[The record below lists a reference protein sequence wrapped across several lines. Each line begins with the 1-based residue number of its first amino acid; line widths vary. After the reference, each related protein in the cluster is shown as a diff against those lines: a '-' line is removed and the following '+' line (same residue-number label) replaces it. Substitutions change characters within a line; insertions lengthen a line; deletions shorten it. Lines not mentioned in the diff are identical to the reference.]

1 MGRRIFRWIVRTVV
15 TVIVLAVVAAIL
27 DYMSHRVAPGTVLM
41 VKLEGPVNERGST
54 SVMGAVRAGHETPLN
69 VVRRA
74 IDRAIRDSRITGL
87 AIEIIDPTMELAQ
100 AQELCG
106 LIRRFAASGR
116 WTTAYIETAGE
127 FEPGNLAYMIAS
139 AAGEVSMMPRGE
151 LNLVGVQ
158 MREMFIRG
166 TLDWIGVKPDM
177 DAIGVYKS
185 AKNLFTEKAFTPA
198 QREEDDA
205 LVESF
210 YQQLVSQIAAQRRL
224 DAATVRAI
232 VDRAP
237 LDAPGALKARL
248 VDKLEYE
255 DEFSDRIKHRGGKDH
270 AILEYADYERPRL
283 LPSLS
288 HPDKIAVIY
297 GTGQI
302 DRGSGGFDPLLSPGG
317 TSMGS
322 DTMADAFKAAREDDA
337 VRAVIFR
344 INSPGGS
351 VIASEL
357 IRRQVEL
364 TARKKPVVVSMSS
377 YAASGGYWVATAAK
391 KIIADPGTV
400 TGSIG
405 VLGGKFN
412 LAEAAAKLGVTTDA
426 VARGQNVT
434 IFDEFTDFTPE
445 QQKLLHDQL
454 LGSVYQDF
462 VKRVSDSRHLTIE
475 QVDKI
480 AQGRVWSGEQALGI
494 KLVDTLG
501 DFDAALKEAKAEA
514 KLPVE
519 KPVPIEELP
528 EQPGLIEQL
537 LGGLSSRAELG
548 SATMRLLA
556 PWWPLL
562 RAELARRGPL
572 GALYCSHFPIM

>member
-1 MGRRIFRWIVRTVV
+1 M
-15 TVIVLAVVAAIL
+15 
-27 DYMSHRVAPGTVLM
+27 PG
-41 VKLEGPVNERGST
+41 
-54 SVMGAVRAGHETPLN
+54 
-69 VVRRA
+69 
-74 IDRAIRDSRITGL
+74 
-87 AIEIIDPTMELAQ
+87 
-100 AQELCG
+100 
-106 LIRRFAASGR
+106 
-116 WTTAYIETAGE
+116 
-127 FEPGNLAYMIAS
+127 
-139 AAGEVSMMPRGE
+139 
-151 LNLVGVQ
+151 
-158 MREMFIRG
+158 
-166 TLDWIGVKPDM
+166 
-177 DAIGVYKS
+177 
-185 AKNLFTEKAFTPA
+185 
-198 QREEDDA
+198 
-205 LVESF
+205 
-210 YQQLVSQIAAQRRL
+210 
-224 DAATVRAI
+224 
-232 VDRAP
+232 
-237 LDAPGALKARL
+237 
-248 VDKLEYE
+248 
-255 DEFSDRIKHRGGKDH
+255 
-270 AILEYADYERPRL
+270 YERPRL

-297 GTGQI
+297 GTGEI
-302 DRGSGGFDPLLSPGG
+302 DRGSGGFDPVLSPGG
-317 TSMGS
+317 SSMGS
-322 DTMADAFKAAREDDA
+322 DTMADAFKEAREDDA

-391 KIIADPGTV
+391 KIIADPGTI

-412 LAEAAAKLGVTTDA
+412 FAESAAKLGVTTDA

-434 IFDEFTDFTPE
+434 LFDEFTDFTPE

-454 LGSVYQDF
+454 LGSIYQDF

-475 QVDKI
+475 QVDKV

-494 KLVDTLG
+494 KLIDALG

-519 KPVPIEELP
+519 KPVQIEELP
-528 EQPGLIEQL
+528 EQPGLAEQL
-537 LGGLSSRAELG
+537 FGGLSARAQLG

-562 RAELARRGPL
+562 RAELARRGAL
-572 GALYCSHFPIM
+572 GALYCSRFLVM

>member
-1 MGRRIFRWIVRTVV
+1 MFRWIVRTVV
-15 TVIVLAVVAAIL
+15 TVIFLAVVAAIL
-27 DYMSHRVAPGTVLM
+27 DYWSHRVAPGTVLM
-41 VKLEGPVNERGST
+41 VKLAGPVNERGSA
-54 SVMGAVRAGHETPLN
+54 SVMGAVRGGHETPLN

-74 IDRAIRDSRITGL
+74 IDRAIRDSRIAGL
-87 AIEIIDPTMELAQ
+87 AIEIIDPTMELAE

-106 LIRRFAASGR
+106 LIRRFADSGK

-127 FEPGNLAYMIAS
+127 FEPGNLAYMVAS

-151 LNLVGVQ
+151 LNLIGVQ
-158 MREMFIRG
+158 MREIFIRG

-185 AKNLFTEKAFTPA
+185 AKNLFTEKDFTPA
-198 QREEDDA
+198 QREEDES
-205 LVESF
+205 LIESF
-210 YQQLVSQIAAQRRL
+210 YQQLVSQIAAQRHM
-224 DAATVRAI
+224 DAAAVRAI

-255 DEFSDRIKHRGGKDH
+255 DEFSERIKHRGGQDR
-270 AILEYADYERPRL
+270 AVLEYAGYERPRL

-297 GTGQI
+297 GTGEI
-302 DRGSGGFDPLLSPGG
+302 DRGSGGFDPVLSPGG
-317 TSMGS
+317 SSMGS
-322 DTMADAFKAAREDDA
+322 DTMADAFKEAREDDA

-391 KIIADPGTV
+391 KIIADPGTI

-412 LAEAAAKLGVTTDA
+412 FTESAAKLGVTTGA

-434 IFDEFTDFTPE
+434 LFDEFTDFTPE

-454 LGSVYQDF
+454 LGSIYQDF

-475 QVDKI
+475 QVDKV

-494 KLVDTLG
+494 KLIDALG

-519 KPVPIEELP
+519 KPVQIEELP
-528 EQPGLIEQL
+528 EQPGLAEQL
-537 LGGLSSRAELG
+537 FGGLSARAQLG
-548 SATMRLLA
+548 SATMRMLA
-556 PWWPLL
+556 RWWPLL
-562 RAELARRGPL
+562 RAELARRGAL
-572 GALYCSHFPIM
+572 GALYCSRFLVM

>member
-1 MGRRIFRWIVRTVV
+1 MGRRIFRWVARTVV
-15 TVIVLAVVAAIL
+15 TVVLLTVAAAIL
-27 DYMSHRVAPGTVLM
+27 DYMSHRVTPGTVLM
-41 VKLEGPVNERGST
+41 VKLAGPVNERGST
-54 SVMGAVRAGHETPLN
+54 SVMGAVRGAHETPLN

-74 IDRAIRDSRITGL
+74 IDKAMRDSRIAGL

-106 LIRRFAASGR
+106 LIRRFADSGK

-127 FEPGNLAYMIAS
+127 FEPGNLAYMVAS

-151 LNLVGVQ
+151 LNLIGVQ
-158 MREMFIRG
+158 MREIFIRG

-177 DAIGVYKS
+177 DAIGIYKS
-185 AKNLFTEKAFTPA
+185 AKNLFTEKGFTPA
-198 QREEDDA
+198 QREEDES

-210 YQQLVSQIAAQRRL
+210 YQQLVSQIAAQRHL
-224 DAATVRAI
+224 DAAAVRAI

-255 DEFSDRIKHRGGKDH
+255 DEFSDRIKHRGGNDH
-270 AILEYADYERPRL
+270 AVLEYADYERPRM
-283 LPSLS
+283 LPRLS

-297 GTGQI
+297 GTGEI

-322 DTMADAFKAAREDDA
+322 DTMADAFKEAREDDA

-412 LAEAAAKLGVTTDA
+412 LAESAAKLGVTTDA

-434 IFDEFTDFTPE
+434 IFDQFTDFTPE
-445 QQKLLHDQL
+445 QRKLLHDQL
-454 LGSVYQDF
+454 LGDVYQDF

-480 AQGRVWSGEQALGI
+480 AQGRVWSGEQAIGI
-494 KLVDTLG
+494 KLVDALG

-519 KPVPIEELP
+519 KPVRIEELP

-537 LGGLSSRAELG
+537 LGGLSARAEFASI
-548 SATMRLLA
+548 SARLLA

-562 RAELARRGPL
+562 RAELARRGTLP
-572 GALYCSHFPIM
+572 ALYCSRFLVM

>member
-1 MGRRIFRWIVRTVV
+1 MGRRMFRWIVRTVV
-15 TVIVLAVVAAIL
+15 TVIFLAVVAAIL
-27 DYMSHRVAPGTVLM
+27 DYWSHRVAPGTVLM
-41 VKLEGPVNERGST
+41 VKLAGPVNERGSA
-54 SVMGAVRAGHETPLN
+54 SVMGAVRGGHETPLN

-74 IDRAIRDSRITGL
+74 IDRAIRDSRIAGL
-87 AIEIIDPTMELAQ
+87 AIEIIDPTMELAE

-106 LIRRFAASGR
+106 LIRRFADSGK

-127 FEPGNLAYMIAS
+127 FEPGNLAYMVAS

-151 LNLVGVQ
+151 LNLIGVQ
-158 MREMFIRG
+158 MREIFIRG

-185 AKNLFTEKAFTPA
+185 AKNLFTEKDFTPA
-198 QREEDDA
+198 QREEDES
-205 LVESF
+205 LIESF
-210 YQQLVSQIAAQRRL
+210 YQQLVSQIAAQRHM
-224 DAATVRAI
+224 DAAAVRAI

-255 DEFSDRIKHRGGKDH
+255 DEFSERIKHRGGQDR
-270 AILEYADYERPRL
+270 AVLEYAGYERPRL

-297 GTGQI
+297 GTGEI
-302 DRGSGGFDPLLSPGG
+302 DRGSGGFDPVLSPGG
-317 TSMGS
+317 SSMGS
-322 DTMADAFKAAREDDA
+322 DTMADAFKEAREDDA

-391 KIIADPGTV
+391 KIIADPGTI

-412 LAEAAAKLGVTTDA
+412 FAESAAKLGVTTGA
-426 VARGQNVT
+426 VARGRNVT
-434 IFDEFTDFTPE
+434 LFDEFTDFTPE

-454 LGSVYQDF
+454 LGNIYQDF

-475 QVDKI
+475 QVDKV

-494 KLVDTLG
+494 KLIDALG

-519 KPVPIEELP
+519 KPVQIEELP
-528 EQPGLIEQL
+528 EQPGLAEQL
-537 LGGLSSRAELG
+537 FGGLSARAQLG
-548 SATMRLLA
+548 SATMRMLA
-556 PWWPLL
+556 RWWPLL
-562 RAELARRGPL
+562 RAELARRGAL
-572 GALYCSHFPIM
+572 GALYCSRFLVM

>member
-1 MGRRIFRWIVRTVV
+1 MGRRMFRWVVRTLMTIVV
-15 TVIVLAVVAAIL
+15 LTLVAAIL

-41 VKLEGPVNERGST
+41 VKLEGPVDERGST
-54 SVMGAVRAGHETPLN
+54 SVMGAVRGGHETPLN

-74 IDRAIRDSRITGL
+74 IDRATRDSRIAGL
-87 AIEIIDPTMELAQ
+87 AIEIIDPTMELAE

-106 LIRRFAASGR
+106 LIRRFADSGK
-116 WTTAYIETAGE
+116 WTSAYIETAGE
-127 FEPGNLAYMIAS
+127 FEPGNLAYLVAS
-139 AAGEVSMMPRGE
+139 AAGEVSIMPRGE
-151 LNLVGVQ
+151 VNLIGVQ
-158 MREMFIRG
+158 MREIFIRG
-166 TLDWIGVKPDM
+166 TLDWIGVKPNM

-185 AKNLFTEKAFTPA
+185 AKNFFTEKTFTPA

-205 LVESF
+205 LLESF
-210 YQQLVSQIAAQRRL
+210 YQQLVSQIARQRRL
-224 DAATVRAI
+224 DAAAVRAI
-232 VDRAP
+232 IDRAP
-237 LDAPGALKARL
+237 LDAAGARTAGL

-255 DEFSDRIKHRGGKDH
+255 DEFSERIKHYGGKEH
-270 AILEYADYERPRL
+270 AVLEYASYERPRI
-283 LPSLS
+283 LPQLS
-288 HPDKIAVIY
+288 QRDKIAVIY

-322 DTMADAFKAAREDDA
+322 DPMTDAFKEAREDDA
-337 VRAVIFR
+337 VRAVVFR

-364 TARKKPVVVSMSS
+364 TAQKKPVVVSMSS
-377 YAASGGYWVATAAK
+377 YAASGGYWVATPAK
-391 KIIADPGTV
+391 KIIADPGTI

-412 LAEAAAKLGVTTDA
+412 FADSAAKLGVTTDA

-462 VKRVSDSRHLTIE
+462 VKRVSDSRHLTIA

-480 AQGRVWSGEQALGI
+480 AQGRVWTGEQALGI
-494 KLVDTLG
+494 KLVDALG
-501 DFDAALKEAKAEA
+501 DFDAALKEAKAQA
-514 KLPVE
+514 KLPVDKRVQIVE
-519 KPVPIEELP
+519 MP
-528 EQPGLIEQL
+528 EQPGLLEQL
-537 LGGLSSRAELG
+537 LGGLSSRTQLG
-548 SATMRLLA
+548 PATMRLLA
-556 PWWPLL
+556 PWWSLL
-562 RAELARRGPL
+562 RAELARRGAL
-572 GALYCSHFPIM
+572 GALYCARVPIM

>member
-1 MGRRIFRWIVRTVV
+1 
-15 TVIVLAVVAAIL
+15 
-27 DYMSHRVAPGTVLM
+27 
-41 VKLEGPVNERGST
+41 
-54 SVMGAVRAGHETPLN
+54 
-69 VVRRA
+69 
-74 IDRAIRDSRITGL
+74 
-87 AIEIIDPTMELAQ
+87 MELAE

-106 LIRRFAASGR
+106 LIKRFADSGK

-127 FEPGNLAYMIAS
+127 FEPGNLAYMVAS

-151 LNLVGVQ
+151 LNLIGVQ

-185 AKNLFTEKAFTPA
+185 AKNFFTEKDFTPA
-198 QREEDDA
+198 QREEDES
-205 LVESF
+205 LIESF
-210 YQQLVSQIAAQRRL
+210 YQQLVSQIAGQRHL

-237 LDAPGALKARL
+237 LDAPSALTARL

-255 DEFSDRIKHRGGKDH
+255 DEFSDRIKHRGGKDNDV
-270 AILEYADYERPRL
+270 LEYASYERPRL

-288 HPDKIAVIY
+288 HRDKIAVIY

-302 DRGSGGFDPLLSPGG
+302 ERGSGGFDPVLSPGG
-317 TSMGS
+317 SSMGS

-351 VIASEL
+351 VVASEL

-364 TARKKPVVVSMSS
+364 TARKKPVVISMSS

-391 KIIADPGTV
+391 KIIADPGTI

-412 LAEAAAKLGVTTDA
+412 FAESAAKLGVTTGA
-426 VARGQNVT
+426 VTRGQNVT
-434 IFDEFTDFTPE
+434 IFDQFTDFTPE
-445 QQKLLHDQL
+445 QRKLLHDQL
-454 LGSVYQDF
+454 LGGVYQDF

-475 QVDKI
+475 QVNQV

-494 KLVDTLG
+494 KLIDALG

-519 KPVPIEELP
+519 KPVQIEELP
-528 EQPGLIEQL
+528 EQPGLAEQL
-537 LGGLSSRAELG
+537 LGGLNARAQLG

-562 RAELARRGPL
+562 RAELARRGAL
-572 GALYCSHFPIM
+572 GALYCSRFLVM